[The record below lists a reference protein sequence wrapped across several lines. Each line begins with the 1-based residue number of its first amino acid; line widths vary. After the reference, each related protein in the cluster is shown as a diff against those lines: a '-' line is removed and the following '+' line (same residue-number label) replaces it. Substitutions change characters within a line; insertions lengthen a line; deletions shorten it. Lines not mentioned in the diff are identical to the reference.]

1 MAKQFK
7 TRFSLALFTSLP
19 MNLLRYC
26 YTQLNSEIVCEQF
39 TIQKALKII
48 SSSIQEKEQFEYL
61 ARPQIA

>member
-48 SSSIQEKEQFEYL
+48 SSSI
-61 ARPQIA
+61 